1 MAISTGCSGE
11 PETRWGALSI
21 MEIAR
26 ETDGVSEGF
35 DLDGLDSSEDGA
47 DGCGI
52 ADYVNESG
60 VEGIDNAMAQLMP
73 ILEQTEGA
81 ALESLIQQA
90 ISRGEVLM
98 LFGLSDLEDPWNDEQ
113 ITMTFARA
121 TGSPIL
127 GADGLI
133 VSGQTFDRDPE
144 LEPVVVD
151 NGQMQDGLFEASG
164 ASVVFPVTIFD
175 ATPTL
180 VLEDVKVRFE
190 YDERGDFTGI
200 VGGALN
206 YDILLEGLLNTGI
219 GNEFEAIL
227 PMLFE
232 SNADLDSVDG
242 PCSRLS
248 ITMQVEG
255 VRAHLF
261 D

>member
-1 MAISTGCSGE
+1 
-11 PETRWGALSI
+11 
-21 MEIAR
+21 
-26 ETDGVSEGF
+26 
-35 DLDGLDSSEDGA
+35 
-47 DGCGI
+47 
-52 ADYVNESG
+52 
-60 VEGIDNAMAQLMP
+60 
-73 ILEQTEGA
+73 
-81 ALESLIQQA
+81 
-90 ISRGEVLM
+90 
-98 LFGLSDLEDPWNDEQ
+98 
-113 ITMTFARA
+113 MTFARA